1 MGVRHT
7 VLNSMG
13 NKVMRVRGSWIKVR
27 RTGGKLQMWAHS
39 AETDSTEGLGPE
51 RENMGIRE
59 SKVQPK
65 NQRLVLYFSAITIPY
80 RTHGRRKL
88 TF

>member
-1 MGVRHT
+1 MGVRHI

-39 AETDSTEGLGPE
+39 SETDSTEALGPE
-51 RENMGIRE
+51 REHGDQVVKGTTKEPMA
-59 SKVQPK
+59 
-65 NQRLVLYFSAITIPY
+65 SAIFFCHYYSIQNSW
-80 RTHGRRKL
+80 
-88 TF
+88 

>member
-1 MGVRHT
+1 
-7 VLNSMG
+7 
-13 NKVMRVRGSWIKVR
+13 
-27 RTGGKLQMWAHS
+27 MWAHS

-51 RENMGIRE
+51 REHGIRE
-59 SKVQPK
+59 SKAQPR
-65 NQRLVLYFSAITIPY
+65 NQWLVLYFSAITIPY